1 MCNLI
6 IFANFVGLIKDFYKV
21 SVLDIILLV
30 VVLVA
35 AIYGYYKGVVSQI
48 GALAGIVIGIVS
60 CRLFADDLTSFFNGL
75 FIDSTSTNSSAKFL
89 NSIISLVV
97 LFLVGYLG
105 ARWMASLLSTV
116 LKKIKLGTINRVI
129 GAIFAIVQGLLILS
143 LALNLW
149 IAIFPNSKAFASS
162 VEGIEERVINLAP
175 DILGSDTAK
184 EFLETANDL
193 AK

>member
-1 MCNLI
+1 M
-6 IFANFVGLIKDFYKV
+6 

-48 GALAGIVIGIVS
+48 GALAGIVIGVVC

-129 GAIFAIVQGLLILS
+129 GVIFAIVQGLLILS

-149 IAIFPNSKAFASS
+149 IAIFPNSKVFASS